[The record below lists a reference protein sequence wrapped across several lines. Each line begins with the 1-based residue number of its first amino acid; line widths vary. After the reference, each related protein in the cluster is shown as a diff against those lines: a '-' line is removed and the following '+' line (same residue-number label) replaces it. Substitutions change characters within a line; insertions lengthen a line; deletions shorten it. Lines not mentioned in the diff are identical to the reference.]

1 MSLNIEYFKE
11 HFSKELVEASLT
23 VDSFTG
29 RTDDGSNQDSVNEP
43 NAEKGSLRSRIKI
56 KVIGSGRYGGDK
68 VKMTGSEEDLI
79 TYAKRHLGGEG
90 DTLSAVQSSLGESKG
105 IVYEDWSQMGDRSK
119 DWTRRQYQKAVAA
132 GDKEAAK
139 DFIDTYGRGVTLKVG
154 HGQDAQ
160 GKEIG
165 KFGEPAFK
173 KRIDNIKK
181 ANESTDE
188 ELTEASLKVGMFT
201 GKVEGNKTAE
211 KLGLKIKVVSPAN
224 PGNNVIFSG
233 DEESLKKYAVKHLG
247 ADEGDSLSD
256 MNSYLSGPYRF
267 ESSYDWTSKINQK
280 VEQYIEEGSCS
291 SKKKLHATYGEDSDY
306 DEFFKS
312 ALKKFG
318 VESPDELDTEK
329 KKEFFNYVDDNYTA
343 KNESLDETY
352 DESACV
358 ETMKKLHASGCAKH
372 EMFQKIN
379 SEYGCNKETFNKLY
393 ASNCG

>member
-105 IVYEDWSQMGDRSK
+105 IVEE
-119 DWTRRQYQKAVAA
+119 T
-132 GDKEAAK
+132 
-139 DFIDTYGRGVTLKVG
+139 
-154 HGQDAQ
+154 
-160 GKEIG
+160 
-165 KFGEPAFK
+165 
-173 KRIDNIKK
+173 
-181 ANESTDE
+181 TDE

>member
-29 RTDDGSNQDSVNEP
+29 KTDDGSNQDSVNEP

-90 DTLSAVQSSLGESKG
+90 DTLSAVQSSLGESKE
-105 IVYEDWSQMGDRSK
+105 IVEE
-119 DWTRRQYQKAVAA
+119 T
-132 GDKEAAK
+132 
-139 DFIDTYGRGVTLKVG
+139 
-154 HGQDAQ
+154 
-160 GKEIG
+160 
-165 KFGEPAFK
+165 
-173 KRIDNIKK
+173 
-181 ANESTDE
+181 TDE
-188 ELTEASLKVGMFT
+188 ELTEASLKIGMFT
-201 GKVEGNKTAE
+201 GKVENNKTAE
-211 KLGLKIKVVSPAN
+211 KLGIKIKVVSSAN
-224 PGNNVIFSG
+224 PGNNVIFTGS
-233 DEESLKKYAVKHLG
+233 EEALIKYARKYLG
-247 ADEGDSLSD
+247 AEEGDTLNQIQQD
-256 MNSYLSGPYRF
+256 VSGPYTF
-267 ESSYDWTSKINQK
+267 ESSESSYDWTSKINQK

-379 SEYGCNKETFNKLY
+379 SEYGCNKETFDKLY